1 MKDFYTTTEIADLMN
16 VTRVTI
22 FRWIKEG
29 RLKAIKPGRDY
40 IIPYSSLPSTLQVAI
55 QNKFD
60 GDDPSND
67 TEIKAAVKKVIA
79 DYNTVPKH
87 QD

>member
-29 RLKAIKPGRDY
+29 KLKAIKPGRDY
-40 IIPYSSLPSTLQVAI
+40 IIPYSSLPPTLQVAI

-60 GDDPSND
+60 SEDQDDE
-67 TEIKAAVKKVIA
+67 TEIREAVKKVVKEYGA
-79 DYNTVPKH
+79 TPKKS
-87 QD
+87 

>member
-1 MKDFYTTTEIADLMN
+1 MKDFYTTTEIAELMN

-40 IIPYSSLPSTLQVAI
+40 IIPHSALPPPLQVAI
-55 QNKFD
+55 QNTFD
-60 GDDPSND
+60 GEDQDNH
-67 TEIKAAVKKVIA
+67 TEIKKVAKKVA
-79 DYNTVPKH
+79 AEYNAVPKNL
-87 QD
+87 Q